1 MTDQAPG
8 EFDIGGVRAIVPL
21 SMVVTVASGRKEIMV
36 RAALALGRAAS
47 EAPRRADVRIAI
59 AFFSHKAII
68 KFLHYHLGL
77 RHPLKLWEFL

>member
-59 AFFSHKAII
+59 AFFLIRLLSNFYII
-68 KFLHYHLGL
+68 TWGCDTH
-77 RHPLKLWEFL
+77 